1 MIRSLEMNL
10 TLPVSKHLAVELIPG
25 TDNSDPAL
33 RLFIPDDPDQSF
45 VVFLSEVH
53 LLRDA
58 LAMAGARLAA
68 LEARARRLRN

>member
-1 MIRSLEMNL
+1 MSL
-10 TLPVSKHLAVELIPG
+10 TFPVSKHMALELIPG

-33 RLFIPDDPDQSF
+33 RLYIPHDPNQSF

-58 LAMAGARLAA
+58 LAAAGARLAA
-68 LEARARRLRN
+68 LEAEARKLRS